1 MIVRTESTVIW
12 NKTQLRTRIPMVSPI
27 FHARVVCGRH
37 QIRGNARGPTEQTA
51 MIIKDFL
58 KYH

>member
-1 MIVRTESTVIW
+1 MDSVVTWKKI
-12 NKTQLRTRIPMVSPI
+12 QLRTRIPIVSPI

-37 QIRGNARGPTEQTA
+37 QIRGNARGPTKQTA
-51 MIIKDFL
+51 MIIKDFR